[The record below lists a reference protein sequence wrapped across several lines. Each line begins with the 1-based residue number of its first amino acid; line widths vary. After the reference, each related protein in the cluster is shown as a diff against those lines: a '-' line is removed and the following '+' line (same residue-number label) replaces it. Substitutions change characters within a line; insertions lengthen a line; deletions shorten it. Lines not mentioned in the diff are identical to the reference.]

1 MQTPS
6 TSSPQINSRVDY
18 TPAKSLHGEST
29 SNSEDDMDWE
39 EVNVRAASQVVQNN
53 GAIDV
58 MLESSLPGPSKPIE
72 ITLDV
77 RKPQPVK

>member
-1 MQTPS
+1 
-6 TSSPQINSRVDY
+6 
-18 TPAKSLHGEST
+18 
-29 SNSEDDMDWE
+29 MDWE
-39 EVNVRAASQVVQNN
+39 EVNVPAASQVVQTN

-58 MLESSLPGPSKPIE
+58 MLESSLSGPSKPIE